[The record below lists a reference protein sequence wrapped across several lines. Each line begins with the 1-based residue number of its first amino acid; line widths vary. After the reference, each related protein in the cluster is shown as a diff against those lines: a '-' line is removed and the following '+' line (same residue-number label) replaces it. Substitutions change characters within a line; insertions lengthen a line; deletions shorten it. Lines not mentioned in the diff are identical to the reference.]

1 MNNVRSTYN
10 FIVEVCY
17 HYILFIYFVSLG
29 WSNFFFRPVPR
40 VCVGCAYVRE
50 CVSVTCIHTLYLS
63 YLARVRMSSL
73 LFAVY
78 LHWIFTIPLCVHTFQ
93 PIFGVIDLSKC
104 LLICLM
110 FNRFFFS
117 SQKYYFTCLLV
128 YIANR
133 DYFNHCFWHASWGLV
148 AIIVNSNFTTHV
160 RRKSNYT
167 YFRCSNPFFM
177 HAFLSV
183 GIVWLLIFGFLFSYL
198 QGLYDCSSFFHLKLS
213 ISFDILCFK
222 LFLRFLPFG

>member
-1 MNNVRSTYN
+1 MIELFLSPGAPC
-10 FIVEVCY
+10 VCWLCLCASDMHPY
-17 HYILFIYFVSLG
+17 IIFILFGSRQDVISFVCRLFTLDFHHSALCTHVSANL
-29 WSNFFFRPVPR
+29 WCHRFVKMLTDLFNVQPV
-40 VCVGCAYVRE
+40 
-50 CVSVTCIHTLYLS
+50 
-63 YLARVRMSSL
+63 
-73 LFAVY
+73 
-78 LHWIFTIPLCVHTFQ
+78 
-93 PIFGVIDLSKC
+93 
-104 LLICLM
+104 
-110 FNRFFFS
+110 FFS

-148 AIIVNSNFTTHV
+148 AIIVNSNFTTYV

-198 QGLYDCSSFFHLKLS
+198 QGLYDCSSFFHLKLA